1 MNNKPNIGILGC
13 GWLGLPLGKYLF
25 NKGYQIYGTTTTNDK
40 LEVLRN
46 NNIIPDVLKLGKGG
60 PMGNTAM
67 FNDCEILIINIPPLR
82 SSPDVIY
89 YEEKI
94 ASYLIRIDQSK
105 VKHILFVSSTSVYG
119 QEQKALNENDRPKP
133 ITESGKQLLKVE
145 DLLVNHFKWQNTIIR
160 FGGLIGYDRMP
171 GRFLSKKKGLKK
183 GGSPVNLIHQDDCI
197 EAIYQIIKQDKWG
210 YTYNICSPEHPS
222 KIDFYTKAAQSIN
235 AAVPE
240 FEDLDDS
247 GKSISSELLI
257 EDLHFKFKYKNPIDC
272 IFLTM

>member
-1 MNNKPNIGILGC
+1 MNNKLNIGILGC

-25 NKGYQIYGTTTTNDK
+25 NKGYQIYGSTTTNDK
-40 LEVLRN
+40 IEVLRN
-46 NNIIPDVLKLGKGG
+46 NNIIPDVLKLEKGG
-60 PMGNTAM
+60 PTGNTAM
-67 FNDCEILIINIPPLR
+67 FNDCKILIINIPPLR

-94 ASYLIRIDQSK
+94 LRYLTRIDQSK

-133 ITESGKQLLKVE
+133 ISESGKQLLKVE
-145 DLLVNHFKWQNTIIR
+145 DLLANHFKWQNTIIR
-160 FGGLIGYDRMP
+160 FGGLIGYDRIP

-183 GGSPVNLIHQDDCI
+183 GGSAVNLIHQDDCI

-210 YTYNICSPEHPS
+210 YTYNVCSPEHPS

-235 AAVPE
+235 LAVPE

-257 EDLHFKFKYKNPIDC
+257 EELHFKFKYKNPIDC
-272 IFLTM
+272 IF